1 MSQSCHGQLKG
12 EGMTDWKQFLTK
24 QIFKESS
31 FTNTVTISCK
41 ESSFTN
47 TVTISCDGG
56 EEMICPNCGC
66 TANYVVNGDKF
77 CANCLSLLMPYP
89 KTSISD
95 LEKIEPMKIALG
107 SFIGDTFGQETR
119 LAEKLNQ
126 VIENQ
131 NKIIGY
137 LNQQVKR

>member
-1 MSQSCHGQLKG
+1 MN
-12 EGMTDWKQFLTK
+12 WKQFLTK
-24 QIFKESS
+24 QIF
-31 FTNTVTISCK
+31 K

-56 EEMICPNCGC
+56 EEMICPNCGF

-95 LEKIEPMKIALG
+95 LEKIEPLTG
-107 SFIGDTFGQETR
+107 QFFILKQGDEIISREGGEDWRNQVV
-119 LAEKLNQ
+119 ASKLNE
-126 VIENQ
+126 VIERQ
-131 NKIIGY
+131 NRIIDY
-137 LNQQVKR
+137 LNEMVKK